1 VLAFLPSGGEEYVSI
16 GALPAAAAADSMRI
30 TSNHPSHVSLLLVE
44 SSQTPSSQTELS
56 PLHPRAALLP
66 FFFLSGIGSGAGKHL
81 FSGCSAGPMLSQRL
95 AFLLFG

>member
-66 FFFLSGIGSGAGKHL
+66 FFFLSGLAAAQGSI
-81 FSGCSAGPMLSQRL
+81 FSADVLQALCCRKG
-95 AFLLFG
+95 LLFLFE